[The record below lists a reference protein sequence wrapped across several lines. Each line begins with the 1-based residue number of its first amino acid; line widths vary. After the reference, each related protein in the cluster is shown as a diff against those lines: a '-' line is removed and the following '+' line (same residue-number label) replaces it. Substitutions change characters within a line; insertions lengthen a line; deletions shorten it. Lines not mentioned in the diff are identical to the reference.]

1 MDNGDFSMM
10 KVRNCDKSNDM
21 SMDSETYQT
30 DIRAVAN
37 YLKTYWDSYQMLV
50 MEQVQQF
57 DPSCIQQQFEEGEV
71 VCKDLTCVYDG
82 DCISKTVW
90 DAVTI
95 CKYMYFD
102 IGSLKYQQRAD
113 RRACIASM
121 LVEEWSE
128 SCWEHDNISSEMKIA
143 TFKGWELIFYVSE

>member
-1 MDNGDFSMM
+1 MDL
-10 KVRNCDKSNDM
+10 
-21 SMDSETYQT
+21 ETYQT

-37 YLKTYWDSYQMLV
+37 YLKTYWESYEMLIMDQVKQLLNGDS
-50 MEQVQQF
+50 F
-57 DPSCIQQQFEEGEV
+57 DPTCIQQQFEEGEV
-71 VCKDLTCVYDG
+71 VCKDITCVYDG

-102 IGSLKYQQRAD
+102 IGSLKHQQRAD

-121 LVEEWSE
+121 LVEQWSE
-128 SCWEHDNISSEMKIA
+128 SCWEHDNISNQMKIA
-143 TFKGWELIFYVSE
+143 TFQWWKLIFTVSDQWELNDCPCQ